1 MLMLYVMCMNK
12 DMLIELVR
20 EPCQLCKT
28 SKIYPTNQNISLLI
42 EEGFAVR
49 VNIAHNMVSLRWVMG
64 TITPNLLRNT
74 IDTKINYRF
83 RIGNSLKVSGRDY
96 CSWRYSGGD
105 ERGSVLSSQHK
116 CNSHLQNLYIIKT
129 IYQYICSR
137 LESILSKYLYHY

>member
-1 MLMLYVMCMNK
+1 MLMLNVMCMNK

-20 EPCQLCKT
+20 ESCQLCKP
-28 SKIYPTNQNISLLI
+28 SKMYPTNQNITLLI
-42 EEGFAVR
+42 EEGSAVR

-83 RIGNSLKVSGRDY
+83 RIGISLKVSGGDY

-105 ERGSVLSSQHK
+105 GRGPILSSQHK
-116 CNSHLQNLYIIKT
+116 LNRHLQNLYISKI

-137 LESILSKYLYHY
+137 WESILSKYFYHY